1 MAALDD
7 DRTSAEG
14 RMHRSK
20 KQVTAKPTDVS
31 AVIAWLQ
38 HRGKQSVRTG
48 MARFAI
54 PADKAFGIPV
64 GDLRKYAKE
73 LGRDHELAAKLWES
87 GWYEARL
94 LAAFVAEPARVTPA
108 EMDRWCQDFDSW
120 AVCDTVCFHLY
131 DRTPHA
137 WAKIKAWAKRKPE
150 FEKRA
155 AFALLASVALHDKES
170 ADDPFAASLPL
181 IERAA
186 TDERNFVKK
195 AVVWALRG
203 IAGRNPALQAAA
215 AATAERLASS
225 SDKTARWV
233 GLTTLRELRSP
244 ASTKR
249 LAKQKRRKSGKATT
263 TANRQSDQPVA
274 PA

>member
-1 MAALDD
+1 MK
-7 DRTSAEG
+7 
-14 RMHRSK
+14 RST
-20 KQVTAKPTDVS
+20 KQANAKPADVS
-31 AVIAWLQ
+31 AVIAWLKR
-38 HRGKQSVRTG
+38 RGKKSVREG

-54 PADKAFGIPV
+54 PAYKAFGIPV

-94 LAAFVAEPARVTPA
+94 LAAFVAEPERVTPA

-131 DRTPHA
+131 DRTPYA
-137 WAKIKAWAKRKPE
+137 WPKIKAWAKRKPE

-155 AFALLASVALHDKES
+155 AFALLASIALHDKQA

-181 IERAA
+181 IEQAA

-203 IAGRNPALQAAA
+203 IASRSPELYAAA
-215 AATAERLASS
+215 VGTAEGLAASE
-225 SDKTARWV
+225 DKTARWV
-233 GLTTLRELRSP
+233 GSTTLRELRG
-244 ASTKR
+244 AAATKR
-249 LAKQKRRKSGKATT
+249 LAKQKRR
-263 TANRQSDQPVA
+263 
-274 PA
+274 